1 MVASAQLTGVA
12 SAVVSD
18 AGSAT
23 SNTVGYIKTCL
34 LEECTDHG
42 GAGAEEE
49 VGAVAAQRQRASR
62 LPGVAVLEQSH
73 ALGAIRN
80 HCMDKKSKNPK

>member
-23 SNTVGYIKTCL
+23 SNTVGYVKNILSRSTQ
-34 LEECTDHG
+34 TT
-42 GAGAEEE
+42 
-49 VGAVAAQRQRASR
+49 AVPGQRRR
-62 LPGVAVLEQSH
+62 WEL
-73 ALGAIRN
+73 
-80 HCMDKKSKNPK
+80 